1 MLFNSHVFIFLFL
14 PIVWMLYFGLN
25 RFKLYKV
32 AHISLVIASFLFY
45 GYENWKLCLLLLST
59 VVVNYI
65 LHVFLTR
72 KPKKAIKITLLSLGI
87 VFNIG
92 LLFYFKYLN
101 FSLDIINTIFST
113 EFFFRKIAL
122 PLGISFFTFQQVSML
137 IDSARTDMKTYGFFD
152 YALFVCYFPQL
163 IAGPIVLHQ
172 ELIPQFQDLEKKK
185 INYSNLISGFEYF
198 ILGFAKKVLVADSFA
213 RICDAGYAKIDT
225 LNIYSTVLTILAFTL
240 QIYFDFSG
248 YCDMAKGLG
257 RMFNFELPINFN
269 SPYKSTSID
278 EFWERWHITLS
289 RFLTQYLYI
298 PLGGNRKGKLRT
310 YINIMIVFSVSGL
323 WHGADWTFIL
333 WGIMHGC
340 AKVFYRFGKETIDKI
355 PKWIRWSI
363 TFVFINLTWV
373 FFRADYFR
381 QSLQLLTRLIQGGI
395 GWGHEDMIASFC
407 DTSIVMALLQNLVP
421 ATAFGVIQ
429 QIWLLL
435 WFVVCTVICVKLPSS
450 HEMIDKKNRS
460 NKWFIY
466 LGILFFLSFLGLSQI
481 SKFIYF
487 NF

>member
-1 MLFNSHVFIFLFL
+1 MLFNSHVFIFVFL
-14 PIVWMLYFGLN
+14 PIVWILYFGLN
-25 RFKLYKV
+25 RFKLYKT
-32 AHISLVIASFLFY
+32 AQIALIVSSFFFY
-45 GYENWKLCLLLLST
+45 GFEDWRLCLLLLST

-65 LHVFLTR
+65 LHVFLTG
-72 KPKKAIKITLLSLGI
+72 KPSKVVKTLLLTLGI

-101 FSLDIINTIFST
+101 FSLDIINRLFATD
-113 EFFFRKIAL
+113 FFFREIAL

-137 IDSARTDMKTYGFFD
+137 VDSARTEMKTYRFLD
-152 YALFVCYFPQL
+152 YALYVSYFPQL

-172 ELIPQFQDLEKKK
+172 ELIPQFHDEEKKK
-185 INYSNLISGFEYF
+185 INYANLTSGIEYF

-213 RICDAGYAKIDT
+213 RICDAGYAKIDS
-225 LNIYSTVLTILAFTL
+225 LNIYSTILVILAFTL

-269 SPYKSTSID
+269 APYKSKSID

-298 PLGGNRKGKLRT
+298 PLGGNRKGTLRT
-310 YINIMIVFSVSGL
+310 YINIMIVFSISGL

-340 AKVFYRFGKETIDKI
+340 AKVFYRFGKKVIDKI
-355 PKWIRWSI
+355 PGWIRWSV
-363 TFVFINLTWV
+363 TFVFVNLTWV

-381 QSLQLLTRLIQGGI
+381 QALQLLKRLIIGG
-395 GWGHEDMIASFC
+395 GGFGHADMISSFC
-407 DTSIVMALLQNLVP
+407 DTSVIMTVTKHLLPQN
-421 ATAFGVIQ
+421 AFTTVQ

-435 WFVVCTVICVKLPSS
+435 WFAACTLICIKAPSS
-450 HEMIDKKNRS
+450 HEMIEKKNRS

-466 LGILFFLSFLGLSQI
+466 LGILFFLSFIGLSQI